1 MTAPRRARLMGGVV
15 EIVTVGG
22 PPSAPDRAL
31 DLLAELHR
39 RWSRFDEESD
49 LSRLNA
55 ARGEATR
62 VHPETARLV
71 GRLAELRAETGG
83 AFDPTRLPDL
93 LAAGY
98 SASRDDGRAA
108 PDLDPAARAGGDL
121 AAVHVAGDS
130 VVLPAGLTLDLGG
143 IAKGHAASLAV
154 AELRAL
160 GCRGALVSVAGDLA
174 VSGESPSGRSWR
186 VGVEDPGNPERHAA
200 VLEIDE
206 GAVATS
212 SRLKRS
218 WTGPDG
224 STRHHLIDPRS
235 GLPAVGPVDQMT
247 VAAPDGARAEAW
259 AKTGF
264 VHRDALERADAAGLA
279 ALTISRAGEVRATTT
294 GRWQQ

>member
-1 MTAPRRARLMGGVV
+1 MTEPRRARLMGGVV
-15 EIVTVGG
+15 EVVSVGG
-22 PPSAPDRAL
+22 SPAAPDRVL

-39 RWSRFDEESD
+39 RWSRFDDGSD
-49 LSRLNA
+49 VSRLNA
-55 ARGEATR
+55 ARGATTR

-71 GRLAELRAETGG
+71 GRLADLRAETGG

-93 LAAGY
+93 VAAGY
-98 SASRDDGRAA
+98 SASRDDARAA
-108 PDLDPAARAGGDL
+108 PDLDATVRAGGDL
-121 AAVHVAGDS
+121 AAVQVTDDS
-130 VVLPAGLTLDLGG
+130 VTLPPGLTLDLGG
-143 IAKGHAASLAV
+143 VAKGYAASLAV

-160 GCRGALVSVAGDLA
+160 GCRGALVTVVGDLA
-174 VSGESPSGRSWR
+174 VSGESPSGARWR
-186 VGVEDPGNPERHAA
+186 VGVEDPRDPERHAA

-212 SRLKRS
+212 SRLKRT

-224 STRHHLIDPRS
+224 SARHHLIDPRS

-279 ALTISRAGEVRATTT
+279 ALTISRTGEVRSTTT
-294 GRWQQ
+294 GRWQR